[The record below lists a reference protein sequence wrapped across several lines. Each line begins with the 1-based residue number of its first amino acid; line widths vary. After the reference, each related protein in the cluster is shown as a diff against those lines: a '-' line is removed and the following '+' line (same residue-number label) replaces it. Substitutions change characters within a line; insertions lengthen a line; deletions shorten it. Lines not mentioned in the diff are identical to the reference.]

1 MRQAIITNRCNSHSY
16 VINIKN
22 IGELEKENFFNSGLI
37 LFFDKDFE
45 LILWGSSY
53 EDILSL
59 AKDMYDDDVYGYCFI
74 KDDKLP
80 LTIDEIDNIYE
91 AFTNDVYSIIIC
103 NRRFKMTVEV
113 CLN

>member
-22 IGELEKENFFNSGLI
+22 IGELEKEDFYNSGII
-37 LFFDKDFE
+37 LFFDKDLE

-53 EDILSL
+53 DDVLDLAKEMVYEDI
-59 AKDMYDDDVYGYCFI
+59 YGYFFI

-80 LTIDEIDNIYE
+80 LTEKEIDNIYN
-91 AFTNDVYSIIIC
+91 AFENDVYSIIIC
-103 NRRFKMTVEV
+103 NRRFKMKVEI